1 VEAQTFRATK
11 GIQDSPVRSL
21 QAETMRLKRGLESV
35 VSEALTAG
43 DGSLRLHE
51 NLAFAILSANDQA
64 NYTLHPEEAGV
75 LAPRACRGKREE
87 FALGRAVARLALQ
100 ELGFEKPSPVL
111 RGQGGEPLWPE
122 GIVGSITHCYPWSI
136 AVVGKYSNR
145 FTIGI
150 DCESVHRAKGA
161 DIGRLICR
169 DRELQWVHN
178 GGGHPGR
185 LVMIF
190 SAKET
195 VYKAFYPLCRQY
207 IDFKEVELS
216 WLPAK
221 SCFQGELLG
230 DFGGRFLGSR
240 SCAIHCRRCNDLV
253 FSFLAHEM

>member
-1 VEAQTFRATK
+1 
-11 GIQDSPVRSL
+11 
-21 QAETMRLKRGLESV
+21 MRLKRRLEYV
-35 VSEALTAG
+35 VTEALTAV

-64 NYTLHPEEAGV
+64 NYMLHPEEARI
-75 LAPRACRGKREE
+75 LAPRACRRKREE
-87 FALGRAVARLALQ
+87 FALGRAAAHLALQ
-100 ELGFEKPSPVL
+100 ELGFEDPSAVR
-111 RGQGGEPLWPE
+111 RGEGGEPLWPE

-136 AVVGKYSNR
+136 AVVGKHSNR
-145 FTIGI
+145 FVIGI
-150 DCESVHRAKGA
+150 DCESVQRAKGT

-169 DRELQWVHN
+169 DDELQWVHN
-178 GGGHPGR
+178 GGGYLGR

-195 VYKAFYPLCRQY
+195 VYKAFYPLCQRY

-216 WLPAK
+216 WFPAK

-230 DFGGRFLGSR
+230 DFGGSFWGSR
-240 SCAIHCRRCNDLV
+240 SCPIRCRRCNDLV